1 MSRKCS
7 ISCRMLDLAFHT
19 SHNWLAYCVV
29 YANVSAAMRPTP
41 VHRCVCA
48 CVLILLNP
56 SCFEME
62 LQKNKNTC

>member
-19 SHNWLAYCVV
+19 SHNCLAYCVV
-29 YANVSAAMRPTP
+29 YANVSAAMRHQFIG
-41 VHRCVCA
+41 VCV
-48 CVLILLNP
+48 CVLILLNS
-56 SCFEME
+56 SCFETE